1 MPNFDPAAAAAVS
14 EIVTAQL
21 TGKKWY
27 LSKTFW
33 TNVVATI
40 TLSLQIKYGFVLGP
54 EYQAVALSLL
64 NIGLRNL
71 TKEAIV
77 W

>member
-1 MPNFDPAAAAAVS
+1 MPNLDPTAAAAVS
-14 EIVTAQL
+14 EIVTSQL
-21 TGKKWY
+21 MGKKWY

-33 TNVVATI
+33 TNVVATL
-40 TLSLQIKYGFVLGP
+40 TLSLQIKYGFILGP

-64 NIGLRNL
+64 NIGLRKL
-71 TKEAIV
+71 TNEPII